1 MTTTTL
7 KILAVIFMTIDHI
20 GEFLP
25 DTPILLRWIGRIAY
39 PVFAFC
45 CVQGFLHTRN
55 QKKYLF
61 RLYVAGVLMAVVL
74 CILNAFFSSGLHETQ
89 VKNNIFTTLFQFVLL
104 MWVIENK
111 SRKNIIRYV
120 LYQILMLAAIWGMVW
135 GIVILEEYIEVP
147 WWIENI
153 LIGLFHNLFY
163 HEGSLFFSIVGL
175 AFYIPYKIKK
185 NGTLKQ
191 YNMIGAVFYVAAVA
205 IFVSINYLDIYT
217 RILFWLRR
225 FFGADSFIFMIYENI
240 MVILGVGDMELNTF
254 TSYTARDMFLQ
265 EYQWMMIF
273 AVPLFLFYNGKR
285 GKGSRYFFYIYY
297 VTHIAV
303 LFLIR
308 YYYCYA

>member
-1 MTTTTL
+1 MTTTIL
-7 KILAVIFMTIDHI
+7 KILAVIFMTIDHV

-25 DTPILLRWIGRIAY
+25 DTPIFFRWIGRLAY

-61 RLYVAGVLMAVVL
+61 RLYAAGVLMAVVL

-104 MWVIENK
+104 MWVIENR

-120 LYQILMLAAIWGMVW
+120 LYQILMLCAIWGTVW
-135 GIVILEEYIEVP
+135 GVIALEEYIKVP

-153 LIGLFHNLFY
+153 LLGLFHNLFY

-191 YNMIGAVFYVAAVA
+191 YNRMGVVFYTAAVA
-205 IFVSINYLDIYT
+205 VFTIINCFDVYT
-217 RILFWLRR
+217 RVLFRLRQ
-225 FFGADSFIFMIYENI
+225 FFGEDSFIYAIYKNL
-240 MVILGVGDMELNTF
+240 MVILGTGDMELNTF
-254 TSYTARDMFLQ
+254 ISYTIKDMFLQ

-273 AVPLFLFYNGKR
+273 AAPLFLVYNGKR
-285 GKGSRYFFYIYY
+285 GKGSKYFFYIYY
-297 VTHIAV
+297 VIHIV
-303 LFLIR
+303 ILFFIR
-308 YYYCYA
+308 YYCYV